1 MFIRWKKLLVMVLA
15 VGMLAGMFPVL
26 AAEVSQRALFD
37 VVSLGILEG
46 DENGDYQLD
55 SKVTR
60 AEFAAM
66 MVRTLHYS
74 EETTGY
80 FGYDVFTDVHTDDW
94 FYGEVAIVHASGIM
108 QGKPGN
114 AFDPMAEVTYNEAV
128 KTMVTTLGFAPI
140 AEQNG
145 GYPMGYLI
153 EGAKLGICVSVSSEA
168 GMTRGDVVN
177 LIYNSLDVERLTP
190 LYDGTYEQREGDTL
204 RSLHMVDSEE
214 TGLMYGKGIVETN
227 YYAYLYRANSRIQ
240 PDEVYIAGTLMKVGK
255 TNAADYLG
263 YEVEYY
269 YRQEENGDRTL
280 VNIRPTRKTSVIR
293 VDAGQLVSTSRTQVE
308 YYAETGSRKEK
319 IYIDETVLVL
329 KNDRPLEVVEE
340 NTFQLQRGGL
350 VFIDNT
356 GDGASDVVLMHDY
369 TNLVV
374 KSINENVIEL
384 ADKYRWNG
392 SRYITI
398 EDDADNIYLFQNK
411 QMDEIGLAD
420 IQGGNVLSLSTSSDG
435 KLNRYIVSTDSVEG
449 VLTAAGSDYVTV
461 GETEY
466 PLYENEDYTTLVGK
480 NVTLRLDYKGY
491 VADCEEGVG
500 GKQYGYVVQIDD
512 GAFSGIEV
520 KMLLGSPIEFKKERN
535 EQDLDDAN
543 TIPTLVCQNSDVAVY
558 SVSANA
564 TVNGVRLSN
573 NKAGLQPGVYEYKL
587 NSEGKITDLTAP
599 SLAGGGTGM
608 KFNAYDNTFGGNNV
622 DIPFAIDE
630 NTNILCVPKNEISTD
645 DDYLVPL
652 VISNKIAGT
661 TFDVKGYGYDSA
673 TKKVDLVV
681 FQERMSA
688 ATIPEV
694 TIDNSLVALITKRVT
709 KAGKDNTEITAFTL
723 LTSSGEVEM
732 EVDLGEEPQLNF
744 KVGDLIWYVKDNAG
758 EIANGKLI
766 YSFTGSDQ
774 EKFFQNEG
782 RENEI
787 LCGQITDIS
796 YHDIDPVPNELITTL
811 TVVTDRGAMPVKVAE
826 RNTPPIFLYDMSDK
840 EAPYAQAGISKMMPG
855 NVSLENG
862 DYVFVVRPYGEEVK
876 ACVIIRK

>member
-1 MFIRWKKLLVMVLA
+1 
-15 VGMLAGMFPVL
+15 
-26 AAEVSQRALFD
+26 
-37 VVSLGILEG
+37 
-46 DENGDYQLD
+46 
-55 SKVTR
+55 
-60 AEFAAM
+60 
-66 MVRTLHYS
+66 
-74 EETTGY
+74 
-80 FGYDVFTDVHTDDW
+80 
-94 FYGEVAIVHASGIM
+94 
-108 QGKPGN
+108 
-114 AFDPMAEVTYNEAV
+114 
-128 KTMVTTLGFAPI
+128 
-140 AEQNG
+140 
-145 GYPMGYLI
+145 MGYLI
-153 EGAKLGICVSVSSEA
+153 EGARLSICVSVSSEE

-177 LIYNSLDVERLTP
+177 LIYNSLDIERLTP
-190 LYDGTYEQREGDTL
+190 LYDGSYEQRKEDTL
-204 RSLHMVDSEE
+204 RSLHMAESED
-214 TGLMYGKGIVETN
+214 TGLIYGKGIVETN
-227 YYAYLYRANSRIQ
+227 YYAYLYKADARIQ
-240 PDEVYIAGTLMKVGK
+240 QDEIYINGKLLKVGQ
-255 TNAADYLG
+255 TAAADYLG

-269 YRQEENGDRTL
+269 YRQEQNGDRTL
-280 VNIRPTRKTSVIR
+280 VNIRPTSKTSVTE
-293 VDAGQLVSTSRTQVE
+293 VDASQLASTSSGQVE
-308 YYAETGSRKEK
+308 YYGETDGRKEK
-319 IYIDETVLVL
+319 IYIANEVLVL
-329 KNDRPLEVVEE
+329 KNDRPLDVVEGD
-340 NTFQLQRGGL
+340 TFQLEKGGL

-356 GDGASDVVLMHDY
+356 GDGAADVVLMHDY

-374 KSINENVIEL
+374 KSVNENVIEL

-398 EDDADNIYLFQNK
+398 ENDADNIYLFQNT
-411 QMDEIGLAD
+411 QMEEIGLLN
-420 IQGGNVLSLSTSSDG
+420 IQEGDVLSVSTSSDG

-449 VLTAAGSDYVTV
+449 VLTAASSDYVTV
-461 GETEY
+461 GEMEY
-466 PLYENEDYTTLVGK
+466 PLYEDEDYTTFVGK
-480 NVTLRLDYKGY
+480 AVTLRLDYKGY

-500 GKQYGYVVQIDD
+500 GKQYGYVIQVDD

-520 KMLLGSPIEFKKERN
+520 KMLLGSPIEFKEEKN

-543 TIPTLVCQNSDVAVY
+543 TIPTLVCQNSDVVVY

-587 NSEGKITDLTAP
+587 NSEGKITELTTP

-608 KFNAYDNTFGGNNV
+608 KFNAYDNTFGGNNI

-630 NTNILCVPKNEISTD
+630 NTNILCVPKNEVSTD

-661 TFDVKGYGYDSA
+661 TFDVMGYGYDSA

-694 TIDNSLVALITKRVT
+694 TIDNSLIALITKRVT
-709 KAGKDNTEITAFTL
+709 KAGEDNTEITAFTL

-732 EVDLGEEPQLNF
+732 EVDLGEDPQLNF

-766 YSFTGSDQ
+766 YSFAGSDQ

-782 RENEI
+782 RENEM

-840 EAPYAQAGISKMMPG
+840 EAPYTQAGISQMMPSASA
-855 NVSLENG
+855 V
-862 DYVFVVRPYGEEVK
+862 
-876 ACVIIRK
+876 A